1 MNEVL
6 QRSAFA
12 RLQVANLSSG
22 VANGVVMIT
31 VPWLV
36 LERTG
41 SPARAGLL
49 AALVSLPGIFASP
62 IVGGLIDRVGR
73 RAVSA
78 LSDVLSC
85 LSVLLF
91 VIGEI
96 VTELSYLWIACFA
109 ILGAVFDP
117 AGYTARKSLIPNAA
131 QSSGVSV
138 DKANGRHEGFFA
150 IGWMI
155 GPAAGAWF
163 IEIGGPTLAFA
174 TTSTLFLLAA
184 LAVRSMR
191 IREHREE
198 HSSDHDSFFKGLRGG
213 WTLLKS
219 DRPLFTFTIGLTVMS
234 GLYMPIDTVIWPTH
248 FESID
253 NAAGLGAV
261 MSAVALGVVIGAFA
275 YGRLA
280 ERVPL
285 VVLLRAM
292 VLMSTAA
299 LLPMGFLPG
308 TVVFALLAF
317 LTGLAWGPFNPLW
330 NSVVQRRVDT
340 ASQGRIYGLQMSLVY
355 AAPPIGQLLVGWGI
369 EAVGLRTTFSAL
381 LAMFALTAAT
391 IASLR
396 SLSKL

>member
-1 MNEVL
+1 VSEVL

-12 RLQVANLSSG
+12 RLQLANLSSG

-36 LERTG
+36 LERTS

-49 AALVSLPGIFASP
+49 AALVSLPGIFVSP
-62 IVGGLIDRVGR
+62 VVGGLIDRVGR

-85 LSVLLF
+85 LSVMLF
-91 VIGEI
+91 VVGET
-96 VTELSYLWIACFA
+96 VTELTYLWIALFA
-109 ILGAVFDP
+109 VLGAVFDP
-117 AGYTARKSLIPNAA
+117 AGYTARKALIPNAA
-131 QSSGVSV
+131 HSSGMSV
-138 DKANGRHEGFFA
+138 EKANGRHEGFFA

-163 IEIGGPTLAFA
+163 IEVGGPTLAFA
-174 TTSTLFLLAA
+174 STSGLFLVAA
-184 LAVRSMR
+184 LAVRSMHV
-191 IREHREE
+191 REHRGDHAGE
-198 HSSDHDSFFKGLRGG
+198 HEPFMQGLRGG
-213 WTLLKS
+213 WSLLRS
-219 DRPLFTFTIGLTVMS
+219 DRPLLTFTLGLTVMS

-248 FESID
+248 FESIN

-285 VVLLRAM
+285 VVLLRTI
-292 VLMSTAA
+292 VVVSTAA

-308 TVVFALLAF
+308 TLVFAGLAF
-317 LTGLAWGPFNPLW
+317 ATGLAWGPFNPLW
-330 NSVVQRRVDT
+330 NTVVQRRIEP
-340 ASQGRIYGLQMSLVY
+340 ASQGRIYGLQMSLIY
-355 AAPPIGQLLVGWGI
+355 AAPPVGQLLVGWGI
-369 EAVGLRTTFSAL
+369 EAIGLRATFSVVL
-381 LAMFALTAAT
+381 GLFALTSAT

>member
-1 MNEVL
+1 
-6 QRSAFA
+6 
-12 RLQVANLSSG
+12 
-22 VANGVVMIT
+22 
-31 VPWLV
+31 
-36 LERTG
+36 
-41 SPARAGLL
+41 
-49 AALVSLPGIFASP
+49 
-62 IVGGLIDRVGR
+62 
-73 RAVSA
+73 
-78 LSDVLSC
+78 
-85 LSVLLF
+85 
-91 VIGEI
+91 
-96 VTELSYLWIACFA
+96 
-109 ILGAVFDP
+109 
-117 AGYTARKSLIPNAA
+117 
-131 QSSGVSV
+131 
-138 DKANGRHEGFFA
+138 
-150 IGWMI
+150 
-155 GPAAGAWF
+155 
-163 IEIGGPTLAFA
+163 
-174 TTSTLFLLAA
+174 
-184 LAVRSMR
+184 MR
-191 IREHREE
+191 IREHQEE

>member
-1 MNEVL
+1 VNEVL

-85 LSVLLF
+85 LSVSLF

-131 QSSGVSV
+131 QSSGMSV

>member
-1 MNEVL
+1 MSEVL

-12 RLQVANLSSG
+12 RLQLANLSSG

-36 LERTG
+36 LERTA

-49 AALVSLPGIFASP
+49 AALVSLPGIFVSP
-62 IVGGLIDRVGR
+62 VVGGLIDRVGR

-78 LSDVLSC
+78 LSDILSC
-85 LSVLLF
+85 LSVMLF
-91 VIGEI
+91 VVGET
-96 VTELSYLWIACFA
+96 VTELTYLWIAFFA
-109 ILGAVFDP
+109 VLGAVFDP
-117 AGYTARKSLIPNAA
+117 AGYTARKALIPNAA
-131 QSSGVSV
+131 HSSGMSV
-138 DKANGRHEGFFA
+138 EKANGRHEGFFA

-163 IEIGGPTLAFA
+163 IEVGGPTLAFA
-174 TTSTLFLLAA
+174 STSGLFLVAA

-191 IREHREE
+191 VREHRGDHAGE
-198 HSSDHDSFFKGLRGG
+198 HEPFMQGLRGG
-213 WTLLKS
+213 WSLLRS
-219 DRPLFTFTIGLTVMS
+219 DRPLLTFTLGLTVMS

-285 VVLLRAM
+285 VVLLRTI
-292 VLMSTAA
+292 VVVSTAA

-308 TVVFALLAF
+308 TLVFAGLAF
-317 LTGLAWGPFNPLW
+317 ATGLAWGPFNPLW
-330 NSVVQRRVDT
+330 NTVVQRRIDP

-355 AAPPIGQLLVGWGI
+355 SAPPVGQLLVGWGI
-369 EAVGLRTTFSAL
+369 EAIGLRATFSVVL
-381 LAMFALTAAT
+381 GLFALTSAT